1 MNNLYLRMI
10 LSFFQVDNRCVL
22 LQPFLHAVHVVFGC
36 DNRRSVVDFGE
47 ARSFIPVDP
56 LLQRGNAP
64 HLRVV
69 EHGVEPPD
77 TLAEGYEQRFIGDFL
92 VYFIRFHILAFYGR
106 LLPPRNFLI
115 RQVQL

>member
-22 LQPFLHAVHVVFGC
+22 LQPFLYAVHVVFGC

-115 RQVQL
+115 RQVPL